1 MPSRNTLVWIGAT
14 ASAAVVA
21 GASALYWTHP
31 DFLWWNLARARA
43 VAGAPFEPKPP
54 TVPVAPPVVQTQPRA
69 PSAPEPSAKPN
80 EAAAKPKE
88 EAAASPP
95 PAAPAF
101 DVVNVDPSGEAVVA
115 GRAAPNATV
124 ELRDAGKT
132 VAEATADSAGQFVI
146 IPPPLA
152 PGDHSLSLSASG
164 EKSGPETSSTVAV
177 SVPAAAQKAAATP
190 APEAKAAVATPAPAA
205 APAPEA
211 KAAALTAA
219 PAPAPPAQAMR
230 TIATPRAVPGARVAI
245 QTVEA
250 DGAGGLF
257 AKGSAEPNATVRLY
271 LNQAPVADATTQSDG
286 RWSLTIRSGMTAGDY
301 LMRADEITGGSSVV
315 ASAGTP
321 FAYPEAPGPAPPNAP
336 APAPAETL
344 AAASTGAAP
353 SPADPVIDSIQT
365 KKVVSG
371 HTLWALSQNYYGDPT
386 RYPVIVEAN
395 KWVIHNPN
403 LIYPGEVFVVPKFA
417 PKP

>member
-1 MPSRNTLVWIGAT
+1 MPSRNSLVWIGAT

-31 DFLWWNLARARA
+31 DFLWGNLARVRS
-43 VAGAPFEPKPP
+43 VAGAPAEPKPGA
-54 TVPVAPPVVQTQPRA
+54 VPAAPPVVQAQPQP
-69 PSAPEPSAKPN
+69 PSAPKP
-80 EAAAKPKE
+80 AAKPE
-88 EAAASPP
+88 EAAAPPP

-115 GRAAPNATV
+115 GRAAPNAKV

-132 VAEATADSAGQFVI
+132 VAVATADASGQFVI
-146 IPPPLA
+146 IPPALA
-152 PGDHSLSLSASG
+152 PGDHSLSLSASA
-164 EKSGPETSSTVAV
+164 EKSAPETSSTVAV
-177 SVPAAAQKAAATP
+177 SVPAPAPRAAA
-190 APEAKAAVATPAPAA
+190 AP
-205 APAPEA
+205 PAPEA
-211 KAAALTAA
+211 KAAALT

-230 TIATPRAVPGARVAI
+230 TIATPTAAPGARVAI
-245 QTVEA
+245 QTVAA
-250 DGAGGLF
+250 DAAGGLF

-271 LNQAPVADATTQSDG
+271 LNQAPVADARTQSDG
-286 RWSLTIRSGMTAGDY
+286 RWSLTIRRGMTAGDY
-301 LMRADEITGGSSVV
+301 LMRADEIAGGSTVV

-321 FAYPEAPGPAPPNAP
+321 FAYPETSAPASAGAL

-344 AAASTGAAP
+344 AAAPVGAAP
-353 SPADPVIDSIQT
+353 SPADPIIDSVQT
-365 KKVVSG
+365 KRVVSG
-371 HTLWALSQNYYGDPT
+371 HTLWGLSQDYYGDPT